1 MEAAELAAF
10 ATSVAGVTARRWGTA
25 AGAAGADLSGL
36 WADGADQ
43 GWFGLGG
50 EDALDAA
57 LAAIGELGR
66 DIQRG
71 LIARGLGLPR

>member
-1 MEAAELAAF
+1 VEVPGGSSLC
-10 ATSVAGVTARRWGTA
+10 
-25 AGAAGADLSGL
+25 GL
-36 WADGADQ
+36 WADGAAQ

-57 LAAIGELGR
+57 LAAIRELGR